1 MKIGELEREK
11 QNPNISKN
19 LDSLRND
26 FFVFED
32 QLGLVDIEKILQK
45 FKHKSISLTYSL
57 DLLVVMRE
65 NLETRNLRNENSR
78 YGTTILLFIKLLH
91 IF

>member
-11 QNPNISKN
+11 QNPNTSKN

-57 DLLVVMRE
+57 DLLLVMRE
-65 NLETRNLRNENSR
+65 NLGTRN
-78 YGTTILLFIKLLH
+78 
-91 IF
+91 